1 VCLVNTVGLMLA
13 KFLRRSPELGVRR
26 ALGASRREV
35 FMQLLVESGVI
46 GLTGGIAGLLLSLV
60 GLWLVRKQPSDY
72 AALAHLDL
80 PMLLATF
87 LLAVGASLLAGLLPA
102 WRACQVTPALQLKSN

>member
-1 VCLVNTVGLMLA
+1 
-13 KFLRRSPELGVRR
+13 
-26 ALGASRREV
+26 
-35 FMQLLVESGVI
+35 MQLLVESGVI
-46 GLTGGIAGLLLSLV
+46 GLTGGVAGLLLALL

-80 PMLLATF
+80 PMLAATF
-87 LLAVGASLLAGLLPA
+87 LLAVGATLLAGLLPA